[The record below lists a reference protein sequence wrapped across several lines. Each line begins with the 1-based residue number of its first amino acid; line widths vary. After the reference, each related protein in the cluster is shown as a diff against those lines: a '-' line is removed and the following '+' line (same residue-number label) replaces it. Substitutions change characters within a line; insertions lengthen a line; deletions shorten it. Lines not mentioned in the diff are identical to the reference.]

1 MQQAIREDAAAPTLI
16 DLQVQQRL
24 QHASVAALCPSA
36 DRAGLQAIA
45 ALLQPMLQERDD
57 PMLHAR
63 GLQWLALVHLAQRQG
78 QFELARRWLDEQRP
92 CCAACAVRSRTA
104 GCASSAPWTN
114 CRCSGPMQPAR

>member
-1 MQQAIREDAAAPTLI
+1 MQQAVRDDASAALV
-16 DLQVQQRL
+16 DFQVQQRL

-36 DRAGLQAIA
+36 DRAELQAIA
-45 ALLQPMLQERDD
+45 ALLHPLLEQRDD

-92 CCAACAVRSRTA
+92 RCAACAVRSPIA
-104 GCASSAPWTN
+104 GCALSAPWMN
-114 CRCSGPMQPAR
+114 CRCSDPKLPAP